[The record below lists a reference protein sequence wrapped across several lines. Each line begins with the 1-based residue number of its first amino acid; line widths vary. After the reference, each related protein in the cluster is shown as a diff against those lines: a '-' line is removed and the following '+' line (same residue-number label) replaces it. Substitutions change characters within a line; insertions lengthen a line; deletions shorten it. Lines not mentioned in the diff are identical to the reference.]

1 MDMKFLTNEYR
12 FTFFET
18 PGTTTLFIAQFTLET
33 CPVFFQ
39 GHLNFLGF
47 PHFWGHL
54 PFEVVFM
61 CGVIFSLMPSSFFRS
76 FYFF

>member
-54 PFEVVFM
+54 PF
-61 CGVIFSLMPSSFFRS
+61 
-76 FYFF
+76 